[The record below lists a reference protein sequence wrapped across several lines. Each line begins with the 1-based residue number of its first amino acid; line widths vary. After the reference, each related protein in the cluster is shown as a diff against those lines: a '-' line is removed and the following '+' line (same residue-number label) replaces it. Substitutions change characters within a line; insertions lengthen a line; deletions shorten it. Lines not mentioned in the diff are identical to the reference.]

1 MARARNIKPGFFQ
14 NDALGELSPLARL
27 LFIGMWTIAD
37 FKGCLEYRPKRLKA
51 QLLPYDECNI
61 ESIMTSLYKSR
72 FVTIYHVQGQP
83 YIKIMNFEKHQ
94 NPHPN
99 ERKAGSEIPEWDGI
113 VNGINDLESIV
124 TNHDEDG
131 TNRADSLILIP
142 SSLIPDS
149 PSLIPD
155 SKDSGN
161 ELDCQESLSKKVP
174 QKNGTRLPEDW
185 VLPKSWGEW
194 ALTMPGWTT
203 EAIRLEGEIFK
214 DYWTGVPGARGR
226 KINWLGTWKN
236 RIRSQ
241 NPKANGRPVQ
251 DLDVLRKES
260 GRQAKELL
268 FGKKNEQGVIDV

>member
-1 MARARNIKPGFFQ
+1 MQYYKRH
-14 NDALGELSPLARL
+14 LGDYA
-27 LFIGMWTIAD
+27 
-37 FKGCLEYRPKRLKA
+37 K
-51 QLLPYDECNI
+51 
-61 ESIMTSLYKSR
+61 
-72 FVTIYHVQGQP
+72 
-83 YIKIMNFEKHQ
+83 
-94 NPHPN
+94 
-99 ERKAGSEIPEWDGI
+99 KAGRLSMLQHGAYTLLLDSCYDREEFPTLEQAIEWTWASTPEEKQAVEFVLSKFFTLHDGI
-113 VNGINDLESIV
+113 YIQSHIQEVLNEYHAKSE
-124 TNHDEDG
+124 TNARIAIEREAKRREKN
-131 TNRADSLILIP
+131 TNRA
-142 SSLIPDS
+142 PDVHE
-149 PSLIPD
+149 PPPNHKPLTINQEPLTINQEPLQALGTNE
-155 SKDSGN
+155 DSGN
-161 ELDCQESLSKKVP
+161 ELDCSASLSKKVP
-174 QKNGTRLPEDW
+174 SKTGTRLPEDW

-251 DLDVLRKES
+251 DLDALRKES